1 MKTLGVNFVR
11 ELLAKGRYVF
21 TRAEAASALGRQ
33 GGTLSSTLLRLKR
46 GGWVW
51 PLGGDFFT
59 IVDPANR
66 GFGTIPPEWFL
77 DDWARFR
84 GVEYYIGG
92 LSAAAMH
99 GAAHQAPQV
108 LQIAVNRAIR
118 PFRLPSL
125 RVQFLYPGRIEP
137 EAYETRQVPSGWV
150 RFSTPAVTAYDLLA
164 LRKACPSLDH
174 AATVYRELGEAIRP
188 TKLAALCG
196 MATETGVLQRLGWM
210 LDHTGWESLTG
221 LLAKRLEKRP
231 RYWVPLRPDL
241 PRRGDR
247 NVKWRLIENTD
258 IQPDI

>member
-1 MKTLGVNFVR
+1 MSSRLSFPI
-11 ELLAKGRYVF
+11 
-21 TRAEAASALGRQ
+21 AEAVSV
-33 GGTLSSTLLRLKR
+33 R
-46 GGWVW
+46 GGGRSVLDPQRLWH
-51 PLGGDFFT
+51 PL
-59 IVDPANR
+59 VDA
-66 GFGTIPPEWFL
+66 
-77 DDWARFR
+77 AA
-84 GVEYYIGG
+84 GG

-108 LQIAVNRAIR
+108 LQIAVNRAVR

-125 RVQFLYPGRIEP
+125 MVQSLYPGRIKP
-137 EAYETRQVPSGWV
+137 EAHETRQVPTGWV

-221 LLAKRLEKRP
+221 MLAKRLEERQ

-241 PRRGDR
+241 PRRGAR